1 MVGHGWSC
9 IHHPQNGSI
18 CRQEKCLP
26 ELDLADSRSSI
37 ADIADVSIPPFRRMD
52 DSNLAA
58 YMKDSGGNVVV
69 AGYVGFQY
77 ICNGK
82 FHHASLTIEGNGTVK
97 FSIIL
102 FDSTVRRGRK
112 WLKSVNNLSYASAK
126 ITVQIPGKHLRN
138 GM

>member
-1 MVGHGWSC
+1 M
-9 IHHPQNGSI
+9 
-18 CRQEKCLP
+18 P

-37 ADIADVSIPPFRRMD
+37 PDIADVSIPPFRRMD

-82 FHHASLTIEGNGTVK
+82 FHHASLTFVETAPSNLASYCSTARCEEGANG
-97 FSIIL
+97 
-102 FDSTVRRGRK
+102 
-112 WLKSVNNLSYASAK
+112 
-126 ITVQIPGKHLRN
+126 
-138 GM
+138 